1 MQMSSSLAGRV
12 VLITGAGQGI
22 GRAFAHSF
30 AQAGAI
36 SVIADLNETAAKAV
50 AVEIEAE
57 GGKACALFVDVGSA
71 DSVTILVREVEARY
85 GRLDV
90 LINNAS
96 IFSTIKLGP
105 FDKITDTEWA
115 SVLHV
120 NVTGVFYTTRACSR
134 LMKAA
139 KWGRIINIS
148 SSAINSGRAG
158 YLHYT
163 TSKSALI
170 GMTRSLARELGS
182 SGITANAVLPG
193 ATETEIE
200 RETVTPERKQQ
211 ILAMRSIPRVQ
222 TPDDLLGVV
231 RFLASPESAFITGQ
245 SIVVDGGNTFL

>member
-1 MQMSSSLAGRV
+1 LNMNSNLAGRV
-12 VLITGAGQGI
+12 VVVTGAGQGI

-30 AQAGAI
+30 AEAGAI
-36 SVIADLNETAAKAV
+36 PVIADLNETAAKAV
-50 AVEIEAE
+50 AGEIEAA
-57 GGKACALFVDVGSA
+57 GRKASGLHVDVGSA
-71 DSVTILVREVEARY
+71 DSVKTLVHDVEERY
-85 GRLDV
+85 GRIDV

-96 IFSTIKLGP
+96 IFSTLEHGP

-120 NVTGVFYTTRACSR
+120 NVTGVFYMTRACFC
-134 LMKAA
+134 LMKTA

-148 SSAINSGRAG
+148 SAAINSGRAG

-211 ILAMRSIPRVQ
+211 ILAMRADPRLQ

-231 RFLASPESAFITGQ
+231 KFLASPESAFITGQ